1 MTEVTSFEKRRI
13 EAQAASFDAFNIGDV
28 HVTYGRTV
36 TQTHLVNFTAMAGMQ
51 LPLFINHN
59 LAQDGPYGEPI
70 VPGFL
75 TASLSGGMMES
86 VLGTNTLAGLG
97 MDCFRFKTPVKMGDT
112 LHAEI
117 EIVSKKV
124 TQDEKRGVLG
134 VHVDVVN
141 HRSEVVLEYTA
152 KVLMNR

>member
-97 MDCFRFKTPVKMGDT
+97 MDGFRFKTPVKMGDT

-117 EIVSKKV
+117 ADGAESRFK
-124 TQDEKRGVLG
+124 
-134 VHVDVVN
+134 DVFS
-141 HRSEVVLEYTA
+141 RSFASAYDQRARQAARHED
-152 KVLMNR
+152 R